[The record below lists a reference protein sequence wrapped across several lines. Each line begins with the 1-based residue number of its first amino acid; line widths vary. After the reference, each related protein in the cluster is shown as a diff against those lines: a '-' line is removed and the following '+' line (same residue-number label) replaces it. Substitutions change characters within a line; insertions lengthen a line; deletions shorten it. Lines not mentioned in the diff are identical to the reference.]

1 MIGWAISSNSITL
14 TSFSLFLII
23 FIWTPSHFWALSIY
37 KSDDYKKAGIPML
50 PVTNGINFTKKN
62 ILAYSIF
69 MLPAVIMPFILKFT
83 GLIFFLPALF
93 FTFYYIFLCFRT
105 LFYQEQIKKTFYI
118 QEKYLFS
125 QYFIYFLYLS

>member
-69 MLPAVIMPFILKFT
+69 MLLAVIMPFVLKFT
-83 GLIFFLPALF
+83 GLIFFYRLYFLHFIIYFYALDS
-93 FTFYYIFLCFRT
+93 
-105 LFYQEQIKKTFYI
+105 FYQEQIKKTFYI

>member
-1 MIGWAISSNSITL
+1 MVKKKTSQNIVIGGAAGALPPMIGWAISSNSITL

-69 MLPAVIMPFILKFT
+69 MLP
-83 GLIFFLPALF
+83 
-93 FTFYYIFLCFRT
+93 
-105 LFYQEQIKKTFYI
+105 Q
-118 QEKYLFS
+118 
-125 QYFIYFLYLS
+125 